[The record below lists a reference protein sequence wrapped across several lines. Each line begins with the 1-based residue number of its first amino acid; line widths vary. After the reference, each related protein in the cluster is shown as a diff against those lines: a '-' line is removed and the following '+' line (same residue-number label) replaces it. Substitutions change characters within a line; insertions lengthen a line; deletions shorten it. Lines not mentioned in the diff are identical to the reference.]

1 MSSPSAT
8 CQFASTAGTVYSFAT
23 KSTASLHRRPGFVVF
38 LFTLNPVPVTLWYR
52 ICKSWRA
59 PPFSVPGAAGN
70 ELRQALQRHR
80 ISGQLLV
87 PFPHFPPLIAI
98 RGCLES
104 DRNPAPGRPGRQ
116 LARGGSSDA
125 EYSQGPGSLAKG
137 PEDFPRLEANYT
149 KSLSMQARNTA
160 LGLGTRMKARG
171 PSCKELGIN
180 PCPHPSIL
188 RPCV

>member
-1 MSSPSAT
+1 MLQKTAGFMLCSRPEHKMSSPSAQ
-8 CQFASTAGTVYSFAT
+8 CQFASTAGTVT
-23 KSTASLHRRPGFVVF
+23 KSRASLHRRPGFVVF
-38 LFTLNPVPVTLWYR
+38 LLTLNPVPVTLWYR

-59 PPFSVPGAAGN
+59 PFSVPGAAGN

-125 EYSQGPGSLAKG
+125 ESSQGPGSLAKG
-137 PEDFPRLEANYT
+137 PEDFPRLEA
-149 KSLSMQARNTA
+149 KLHEKPLCR
-160 LGLGTRMKARG
+160 LGT
-171 PSCKELGIN
+171 
-180 PCPHPSIL
+180 L
-188 RPCV
+188 RLAWEHA